1 MDVIHLV
8 ANRQGQHVLPV
19 QGVACCSP
27 GSLTDNVRCG
37 ADVAILLFF
46 DGPHPAFFL
55 AIGIGEVFL
64 KSAGVA
70 LPTALHVDPHAAD
83 NLPRTILDDTVGNDR
98 PVEIFPHVEAR
109 FLAGVVSKLHRTA
122 TGGEHGKERTKKQ
135 PE

>member
-1 MDVIHLV
+1 MLVKGDEDFTQFEPELGEDGPIHEDVVVKLPHPIIEMDVVHLV

-70 LPTALHVDPHAAD
+70 LLLALK
-83 NLPRTILDDTVGNDR
+83 NDEQKKE
-98 PVEIFPHVEAR
+98 V
-109 FLAGVVSKLHRTA
+109 FLRIC
-122 TGGEHGKERTKKQ
+122 
-135 PE
+135 